1 MSHQVS
7 EVRTQQ
13 EFLDISCLQSLLQS
27 VPPGLQQSD
36 LPLEGQNL
44 RLTLI
49 SRPLLSLVLPTVLLG
64 LALIVLQPLVVLLF
78 SLSLS
83 LGVRSGW
90 IYSYLD
96 PIFQSRHNF
105 CSHVL

>member
-1 MSHQVS
+1 M
-7 EVRTQQ
+7 RLQQ
-13 EFLDISCLQSLLQS
+13 QFLDICRLQPFLQF
-27 VPPGLQQSD
+27 VPPVLQQPD
-36 LPLEGQNL
+36 LPLQGENL
-44 RLTLI
+44 GLALI